1 MNLTFEQIKSITVG
15 AVSIDKKDNGIIEFK
30 KCTERQIQAW
40 NDFGSSELCFRA
52 KTTTG
57 IRLDFYTNSKSFS
70 FKAGGGCKFEILVD
84 GKIRERLVFDG
95 EKNIETSIKI
105 TDALGK
111 EKEESRV
118 TLVFPSHSIGEL
130 EYVAIDDGAYIRRP
144 EYKHKILFIG
154 DSITQG
160 WNSYFD
166 SLSYAW
172 RVTRYFDAESVIN
185 GIGGAF
191 YQPETFEKIDF
202 DPELIILAYG
212 TNDACRFDYD
222 GMKDRTTKYLD
233 LIKENYPDKKVV
245 ALSPIWRAKA
255 DGKTMGEDFE
265 KKRLMVEQEAAA
277 RDFYVVPGLELVD
290 SRAELFADTYL
301 HPNDLGFGVYAE
313 NLIKKLADII

>member
-1 MNLTFEQIKSITVG
+1 M
-15 AVSIDKKDNGIIEFK
+15 
-30 KCTERQIQAW
+30 
-40 NDFGSSELCFRA
+40 
-52 KTTTG
+52 
-57 IRLDFYTNSKSFS
+57 
-70 FKAGGGCKFEILVD
+70 
-84 GKIRERLVFDG
+84 
-95 EKNIETSIKI
+95 
-105 TDALGK
+105 
-111 EKEESRV
+111 
-118 TLVFPSHSIGEL
+118 
-130 EYVAIDDGAYIRRP
+130 
-144 EYKHKILFIG
+144 FIG